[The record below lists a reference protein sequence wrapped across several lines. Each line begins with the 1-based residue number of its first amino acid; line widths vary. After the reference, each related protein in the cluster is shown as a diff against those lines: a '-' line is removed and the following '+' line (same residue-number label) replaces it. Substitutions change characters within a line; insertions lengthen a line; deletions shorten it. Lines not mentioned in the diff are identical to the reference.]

1 MIRVL
6 GCSLGDDGS
15 ITVEWMYEHEHTP
28 QTSEIRQTLIAPRAQ
43 EDWEHVGYYA
53 QELREDL
60 EELVAWTEKYRLGKV
75 PGQ

>member
-1 MIRVL
+1 MIRIL
-6 GCSLGDDGS
+6 GCRLDDEGS
-15 ITVEWMYEHEHTP
+15 ITIEWLYEHEYTP
-28 QTSEIRQTLIAPRAQ
+28 QVTEIHQTIVTSRGQ

-53 QELREDL
+53 RELREDL